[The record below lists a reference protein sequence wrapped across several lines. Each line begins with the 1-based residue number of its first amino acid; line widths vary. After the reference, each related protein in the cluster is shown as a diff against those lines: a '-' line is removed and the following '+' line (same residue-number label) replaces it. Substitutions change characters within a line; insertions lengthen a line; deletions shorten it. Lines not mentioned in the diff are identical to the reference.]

1 MEIVEK
7 IENLS
12 DYISKVKNLHNY
24 LGINDELYFRGQDQ
38 KYLKKISL
46 NSTHLEILKECDEK
60 IIESIVPSLF
70 RKEKFVES
78 EDKLYINFLMQAP
91 DLFAHCNNNFER
103 LALMQHHQ
111 LPTRLLDLTTNP
123 LIALFFSCS
132 NPNESGVVYPF
143 SNRLNF
149 EIFKNNIELLDK
161 QNILDDFKDIGE
173 SNNIF
178 LTRKVS
184 IRKSA
189 FSDEVELESTIVRM
203 SPDDKQAL
211 LNEISRFF
219 ALRSEHLRNT
229 TDRRKWNEVYYE
241 NRSRN
246 SLNDIE
252 YYRST
257 IVENLSM
264 QHLYYMITNDIG
276 VFKRELNPIELYLP
290 KIVKPRVIDER
301 IRNQKGLFLFVPFVG
316 EVNYTDYHGAVFNNY
331 DDKLWAV
338 QNSINSLRLFNDDGD
353 LISFVIPK
361 EKKLKILNELRE
373 VGVDSTFIYPDN
385 YSKISE
391 QISKLC

>member
-1 MEIVEK
+1 MIVDYRNSEPSSFSLIRIIIYLNTRRKNGNCRK

-12 DYISKVKNLHNY
+12 DYISKVKNLHNC

-132 NPNESGVVYPF
+132 NPNENGVVYPF

-149 EIFKNNIELLDK
+149 EIFKNNLELLDK

-241 NRSRN
+241 NKSRN

-257 IVENLSM
+257 IIENLSM

-331 DDKLWAV
+331 DAPFVKL
-338 QNSINSLRLFNDDGD
+338 S
-353 LISFVIPK
+353 
-361 EKKLKILNELRE
+361 
-373 VGVDSTFIYPDN
+373 
-385 YSKISE
+385 
-391 QISKLC
+391 